1 MASSSSSSFMDYH
14 AFGKERIG
22 ALPPPTDEECGS
34 HFSIGCAIVPSVP
47 FNYQHCLDR
56 CKQLPMK
63 MMKYNLVA
71 LPPLK
76 RFQLTLYL
84 ITCSLYVNVRENDG
98 YILFIHLC

>member
-1 MASSSSSSFMDYH
+1 MRLVRSELEHYRHQLMKSVDPISPLVF
-14 AFGKERIG
+14 
-22 ALPPPTDEECGS
+22 
-34 HFSIGCAIVPSVP
+34 AIVPSVP
-47 FNYQHCLDR
+47 FNYRHCLDR

-76 RFQLTLYL
+76 QFQLTLYL